1 MHNKPQKCE
10 ILGDRQRT
18 SGHSLQA
25 TWDTQHSEF
34 HTYTEVCVC
43 PEESLV
49 TYKCHIGK
57 ISNLI
62 FSTQSNHLWGPCG
75 LYSDKFPAKFSYK
88 ILLNSTSILWWP
100 PEGPG
105 HLSKTGLRHPIYPDR
120 CSLCP
125 WATSLPCGP
134 WGPSQ
139 TTGSSRALP
148 ANQKQLST
156 FLTKLKNV
164 SEECS

>member
-10 ILGDRQRT
+10 ILEDRQRT

-34 HTYTEVCVC
+34 HTYAEVCVC

-49 TYKCHIGK
+49 TYKCSIRK
-57 ISNLI
+57 IFSNSI
-62 FSTQSNHLWGPCG
+62 SSTQSNHLWGPCR

-88 ILLNSTSILWWP
+88 IVLNSTSILWWP

-105 HLSKTGLRHPIYPDR
+105 HSSKMGLCHPIHLDR
-120 CSLCP
+120 CSLKCRP
-125 WATSLPCGP
+125 QGP
-134 WGPSQ
+134 FQ
-139 TTGSSRALP
+139 TAGSSRALP
-148 ANQKQLST
+148 ANQEQLPT
-156 FLTKLKNV
+156 VYLHF
-164 SEECS
+164 